1 MLMSGRS
8 YEKDSGTKRPEQTW
22 HQELAGSWTLNVA
35 FFFGGQAFSNRYM
48 AESMLIL
55 GMVSFLAWV
64 SSLKYIFLVFNGPK
78 MLVSMTEEMSR
89 LGG

>member
-35 FFFGGQAFSNRYM
+35 FFFGGQAFSNLLYGRVYVNFGNG
-48 AESMLIL
+48 IL
-55 GMVSFLAWV
+55 FGVGFKSE
-64 SSLKYIFLVFNGPK
+64 IFFFGF
-78 MLVSMTEEMSR
+78 
-89 LGG
+89 